1 MIQQEY
7 PTFIDSVGHEI
18 AVGTFYCIG
27 RNYAAH
33 AREMGAEVP
42 KSPLVFLKP
51 PAAFIPFENAVL
63 HRPDFSS
70 EMHHEVEIAV
80 VIGNDIPLHCTTD
93 FEPYIAGY
101 GIALD
106 LTLRDVQQKAKE
118 QGGPWALSKG
128 FRHSAPVSKL
138 VSFDTYPHLT
148 FSLSVNGEVRQKG
161 DTALMERSFESL
173 IAYCHSV
180 FSLREGDCIL
190 TGTPEGVGPLYAG
203 DTLTATIDGYLS
215 THCTIAG

>member
-1 MIQQEY
+1 MIHNSH
-7 PTFIDSVGHEI
+7 PSFIDSAGHHI
-18 AVGTFYCIG
+18 TVGTFYCIG

-42 KSPLVFLKP
+42 TSPLVFLKP
-51 PAAFIPFENAVL
+51 PAAYIPFENAVL
-63 HRPDFSS
+63 HRPAFSK

-80 VIGNDIPLHCTTD
+80 IIGKDIPNNCTKG
-93 FEPYIAGY
+93 FEDYIAGY
-101 GIALD
+101 AIALD

-128 FRHSAPVSKL
+128 FRHSAPVSNIIP
-138 VSFDTYPHLT
+138 FETYPQLS

-161 DTALMERSFESL
+161 NTNMMERSFESL

-180 FSLREGDCIL
+180 FSLRAGDCIL
-190 TGTPEGVGPLYAG
+190 TGTPEGVGPLYEG
-203 DTLTATIDGYLS
+203 DHITATIDGFLS
-215 THCTIAG
+215 THCTIA

>member
-1 MIQQEY
+1 MHQEY
-7 PTFIDSVGHEI
+7 PSFIDSDGHAI

-51 PAAFIPFENAVL
+51 PAAFVPFDNAVL
-63 HRPDFSS
+63 HRPGFSS
-70 EMHHEVEIAV
+70 EMHHEVEIAI
-80 VIGNDIPLHCTTD
+80 VIGKDIPLDRNTG
-93 FEPYIAGY
+93 FESYIAGY

-138 VSFDTYPHLT
+138 LSFDAYPQLT
-148 FSLSVNGEVRQKG
+148 FSLSINGEMRQKG
-161 DTALMERSFESL
+161 DTNLMERPFESL

-190 TGTPEGVGPLYAG
+190 TGTPEGVGPLYTG
-203 DTLTATIDGYLS
+203 DVLTATIDGYLS
-215 THCTIAG
+215 THCSIAG

>member
-1 MIQQEY
+1 MHQEY
-7 PTFIDSVGHEI
+7 PSFIDSDGHAI

-33 AREMGAEVP
+33 ACEMGAEVP

-51 PAAFIPFENAVL
+51 PAAFVPFDNAVL

-70 EMHHEVEIAV
+70 EMHHEVEIAI
-80 VIGNDIPLHCTTD
+80 VIGKDIPFDRNTG
-93 FEPYIAGY
+93 FESYIAGY

-138 VSFDTYPHLT
+138 LSFDTYPHLT
-148 FSLSVNGEVRQKG
+148 FFLSVNGEIRQKG
-161 DTALMERSFESL
+161 DTNLMERPFESL

-190 TGTPEGVGPLYAG
+190 TGTPEGVGPLNAG
-203 DTLTATIDGYLS
+203 DVLTATIDGYLS
-215 THCTIAG
+215 THCSIAG